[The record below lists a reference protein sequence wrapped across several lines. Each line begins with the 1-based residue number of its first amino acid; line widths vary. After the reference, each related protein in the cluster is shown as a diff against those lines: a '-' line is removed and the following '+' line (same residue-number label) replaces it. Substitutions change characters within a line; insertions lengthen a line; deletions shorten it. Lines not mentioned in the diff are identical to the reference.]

1 LLSKLFVLRVF
12 PAEELILLPLFLF
25 ALRWK
30 LLYGNKNSAG
40 KIYLSQNNFLLFQP
54 KKLKKTIKS
63 IALNK

>member
-54 KKLKKTIKS
+54 KKL
-63 IALNK
+63 